1 MTDEV
6 DPRLARRRREV
17 QEASARRRLRW
28 TIGLLV
34 MAVAAGLVIA
44 IFESSWLA
52 VASIEVDG
60 ADRADVA
67 GIITA
72 EGVEVGVPIVSVR
85 AGRLEEALRAN
96 PWIAEAQVRVV
107 WPRSVEVSVVE
118 YTPVARV
125 KSGNT
130 WLVSSTQGA
139 VLARGQRLAEPFI
152 DIDAGDLQPGDV
164 IDDRAALAALE
175 FVSALPV
182 ELKDGLVVGG
192 TGSAELEA
200 IVAGHEVILGSAEDM
215 AQKAVTLA
223 VLLQQGVAADATINL
238 VSPLR
243 PAVTHPQ
250 AEVEG
255 SPEET
260 TQTTDSG

>member
-1 MTDEV
+1 
-6 DPRLARRRREV
+6 
-17 QEASARRRLRW
+17 LRW

-34 MAVAAGLVIA
+34 IAVAVGLVVA

-52 VASIEVDG
+52 VASIQVEG
-60 ADRADVA
+60 AERADVA
-67 GIITA
+67 AIIA
-72 EGVEVGVPIVSVR
+72 DEGVEVGVPIVSVR
-85 AGRLEEALRAN
+85 AGRLEERLRAD

-107 WPRSVEVSVVE
+107 WPRSLEVSVVE
-118 YTPVARV
+118 YRPVARV

-152 DIDAGDLQPGDV
+152 DIEAGDLRPGDAIGDPAV
-164 IDDRAALAALE
+164 LAALE

-182 ELKDGLVVGG
+182 ELKAGLVISGVG
-192 TGSAELEA
+192 SSELEA
-200 IVAGHEVILGSAEDM
+200 RVAGHEVLLGSAEDM

-223 VLLQQGVAADATINL
+223 VLLDEGIADEATINL

-243 PAVTHPQ
+243 PAVTNPRS
-250 AEVEG
+250 EVE
-255 SPEET
+255 SSQEET
-260 TQTTDSG
+260 TQTPDSG